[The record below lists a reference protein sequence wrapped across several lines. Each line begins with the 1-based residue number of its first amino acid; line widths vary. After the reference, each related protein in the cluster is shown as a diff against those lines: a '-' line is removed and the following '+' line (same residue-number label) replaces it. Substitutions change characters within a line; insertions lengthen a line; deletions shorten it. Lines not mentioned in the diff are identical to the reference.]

1 MRTTVKKRTVLLFA
15 TRKHSSRMPTVRS
28 SPYGGGGGSL
38 FRGSLSD
45 GALSRKGLSGRP
57 CPPLEGTWDQAQKP
71 PGRNMGP
78 GTETPLPRRNMWP
91 GSQTGCDIIQRI
103 RHTPV
108 KILPCPKLR
117 LRAVIKIT
125 IFK

>member
-28 SPYGGGGGSL
+28 SPYGGGGHCSG
-38 FRGSLSD
+38 
-45 GALSRKGLSGRP
+45 GLCPMGLCPLRVCQGDP
-57 CPPLEGTWDQAQKP
+57 PPLEGTWDQAQRPLEGTCGQAARQDATSFRDP
-71 PGRNMGP
+71 P
-78 GTETPLPRRNMWP
+78 TT
-91 GSQTGCDIIQRI
+91 RI